1 MLVFNC
7 TKAFAAFI
15 DDPSESVLGMPPT
28 LKIDQDPSNQ
38 GAAPMQWVV
47 HVVKQRG
54 EHCVIAMH
62 AESRYAIV
70 MMDVKRGDFE
80 GFVDEFCHRLMNEMH
95 FLCLEKGSVEEED
108 AVLVAENFVDKHS
121 DVQIYLRSDRS
132 VQAHITDVVNSLN
145 DEVET
150 MGSLPDGA
158 DESFEFGRHVN
169 ALLRKTRASGDYFYP
184 FEVMQA
190 FWYTEVCAEVLDPD
204 YSDGGEERVPLPENV
219 ISLSEYRKMRGSR

>member
-15 DDPSESVLGMPPT
+15 DDPSESVMGTPPSI
-28 LKIDQDPSNQ
+28 KMDEDPSSQ
-38 GAAPMQWVV
+38 GVLPMQWVV
-47 HVVKQRG
+47 HVVKRSG
-54 EHCVIAMH
+54 VHCIIAMH

-95 FLCLEKGSVEEED
+95 FLGLEKGSMEEEQ

-121 DVQIYLRSDRS
+121 DVRFYQRSDRS
-132 VQAHITDVVNSLN
+132 VQAHITDVANSL
-145 DEVET
+145 DYEIET
-150 MGSLPDGA
+150 MGGLPDGA
-158 DESFEFGRHVN
+158 DESFDFGRHVN
-169 ALLRKTRASGDYFYP
+169 ALLRKTRDSDDYFYP

-190 FWYTEVCAEVLDPD
+190 FWYTEVCAEVLDLEL
-204 YSDGGEERVPLPENV
+204 SDDAAERVLLPSNV
-219 ISLSEYRKMRGSR
+219 IVLSDYRKMRDSR